1 MARKSANHCSTETS
15 SGGRDKIATFILPI
29 KRKSL
34 KRSSWPTQT
43 QLPLHGGKNYFPKKL
58 IWSNEE
64 GVVTH
69 FRPNMVI
76 LLRPPPAAER
86 VYCRSLV
93 PILASLVPNLA
104 SLVAYAT
111 RDARFGTR
119 DLQYTRSAAGVGR
132 SNITI
137 FGRKWVTTPSS
148 LLHINF
154 YITVALREN
163 DGFDVIS
170 KGEADDDFE
179 SEEVSEESEGIHL
192 GQHGKVKNHTL

>member
-43 QLPLHGGKNYFPKKL
+43 QLPLPLHGGKNYFPKKL

-119 DLQYTRSAAGVGR
+119 DARIGTRYSTIYTVRRLRRRGGGS
-132 SNITI
+132 I
-137 FGRKWVTTPSS
+137 
-148 LLHINF
+148 LL
-154 YITVALREN
+154 LL
-163 DGFDVIS
+163 
-170 KGEADDDFE
+170 ADLPLFFPVPL
-179 SEEVSEESEGIHL
+179 S
-192 GQHGKVKNHTL
+192 

>member
-43 QLPLHGGKNYFPKKL
+43 QLPLPLHGGKNYFPKKL

-119 DLQYTRSAAGVGR
+119 DARIGTRDLQYTLSAACGGR
-132 SNITI
+132 SILLLCMRE
-137 FGRKWVTTPSS
+137 GEGLLCLQWRS
-148 LLHINF
+148 LSFLLDWN
-154 YITVALREN
+154 
-163 DGFDVIS
+163 
-170 KGEADDDFE
+170 
-179 SEEVSEESEGIHL
+179 
-192 GQHGKVKNHTL
+192 